1 MAPIKLDL
9 KTATL
14 ATLRA
19 LALSVARDIDRGED
33 QDGTLR
39 QELERIFEY
48 VPTAPEARF
57 Q

>member
-14 ATLRA
+14 ATLKA
-19 LALSVARDIDRGED
+19 LAMSVARDIDRGED
-33 QDGTLR
+33 RDGTLR
-39 QELERIFEY
+39 QELERIFTY
-48 VPTAPEARF
+48 VPTAREAL